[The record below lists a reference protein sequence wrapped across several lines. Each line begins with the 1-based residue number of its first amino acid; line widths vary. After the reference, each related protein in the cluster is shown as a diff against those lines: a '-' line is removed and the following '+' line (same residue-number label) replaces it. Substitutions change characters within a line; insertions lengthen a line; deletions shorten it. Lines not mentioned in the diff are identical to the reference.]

1 MDSNPNTNR
10 FGIVFDF
17 DHENEETDFVKRR
30 QKQTTYASP
39 VNRQSRVSVINQR
52 LRHSIALVQE
62 ALDDGI
68 LSFITLK
75 VILWDLVISV
85 GDMVFDFLQGFK
97 NRDHNS
103 IYNFQLKSDMVDWI
117 FHLVRVG
124 WSHCILV
131 TR

>member
-10 FGIVFDF
+10 FGIVFDS
-17 DHENEETDFVKRR
+17 DQENEETDFVKRR

-97 NRDHNS
+97 NWD
-103 IYNFQLKSDMVDWI
+103 LKRS
-117 FHLVRVG
+117 
-124 WSHCILV
+124 
-131 TR
+131 